1 MQNISLTE
9 KSDRH
14 ERLTKNCSKQ
24 ICRLRKEFLI
34 HASPRNNKRIQ
45 TIKSKTKTKSI
56 ISIISKTKTKKKSII
71 KKTRREREKG
81 VVRRRRF
88 EGCQGTFLD
97 ARVRYCFPLPL
108 SLSFPSQRLHFERMN
123 GISEEAS

>member
-24 ICRLRKEFLI
+24 TCRLRKEFLI

-56 ISIISKTKTKKKSII
+56 ISIISKTKTKKKKYNKED
-71 KKTRREREKG
+71 KKREREGGGASTQIRG
-81 VVRRRRF
+81 VPGHVPR
-88 EGCQGTFLD
+88 CQGPVLL
-97 ARVRYCFPLPL
+97 PSPSLPL
-108 SLSFPSQRLHFERMN
+108 FSLPPSVS
-123 GISEEAS
+123 ISSE

>member
-24 ICRLRKEFLI
+24 TCRLRKEFLI

-45 TIKSKTKTKSI
+45 TIKSKTKIKSI
-56 ISIISKTKTKKKSII
+56 ISIISKTKTKKKKYNKED
-71 KKTRREREKG
+71 KKREREGGGASTQIRG
-81 VVRRRRF
+81 VPGHVPR
-88 EGCQGTFLD
+88 CQGPVLL
-97 ARVRYCFPLPL
+97 PSPSLPL
-108 SLSFPSQRLHFERMN
+108 FSLP
-123 GISEEAS
+123 ASPFRANEWN

>member
-24 ICRLRKEFLI
+24 TCRLRKEFLI

-56 ISIISKTKTKKKSII
+56 ISIISKTKTKKKKYNKED
-71 KKTRREREKG
+71 KKREREGGGASTQIRG
-81 VVRRRRF
+81 VPGHVPR
-88 EGCQGTFLD
+88 CQGPVLLLS
-97 ARVRYCFPLPL
+97 PSLPL
-108 SLSFPSQRLHFERMN
+108 FSLP
-123 GISEEAS
+123 ASPFRANEWN

>member
-14 ERLTKNCSKQ
+14 GREKIAASKPFD
-24 ICRLRKEFLI
+24 RKEFLI

-56 ISIISKTKTKKKSII
+56 ISIISKTKTKKKKYNKED
-71 KKTRREREKG
+71 KKREREGGGASTQIRG
-81 VVRRRRF
+81 VPGHVPR
-88 EGCQGTFLD
+88 CQGPVLL
-97 ARVRYCFPLPL
+97 PSPSLPL
-108 SLSFPSQRLHFERMN
+108 FSLP
-123 GISEEAS
+123 ASPFRANEWN

>member
-56 ISIISKTKTKKKSII
+56 ISIISKTKTKKKKYNKED
-71 KKTRREREKG
+71 KKREREGGGASTQIRG
-81 VVRRRRF
+81 VPGHVPR
-88 EGCQGTFLD
+88 CQGPVLL
-97 ARVRYCFPLPL
+97 PSPSLPL
-108 SLSFPSQRLHFERMN
+108 FSLP
-123 GISEEAS
+123 ASPFRANEWN